1 MEVQDQVTYM
11 ENDKEIQNQREQK
24 VKYALSV
31 ATFRLNKAIELDKS
45 TEERM
50 GRFDEKIEYL
60 QEQINKNPD
69 V

>member
-50 GRFDEKIEYL
+50 GRFDKKIEYL